1 MEQLVEDQSVI
12 MEDNESFP
20 PLLTDDERCLNIHA
34 LDKEINAFNTRKG
47 YVMGM
52 IDVEKNSYNTSEEIV
67 KKLEAEQL
75 SLEDTLQTLEAPII
89 RPAKFTA
96 KANKNIKSNDVTKDF
111 VFPKKTAKNNLTQEK
126 NEQLIVN
133 NSFAALNTANNDAED
148 VTQPQ
153 PKIKPIFMKITPDY
167 NLLLQ
172 EIHRTHPT
180 AKNTHMK
187 GYFKIEAETE
197 DHHREIT
204 AYLTGKS
211 VGYYVINPPE
221 NRPLKLVIKGL
232 PEDVEPEDVKKDLI
246 SKGINVEKVAQL
258 KKFATKA
265 RLPLFLI
272 EITRDDNVND
282 IYQIRSVLYM
292 QIKLDPFR
300 KSNRVTQC
308 YNCNNFHHASQ
319 NCFMKTR
326 CLKCGENHR
335 TGECSIKE
343 KIENPLCINCNT
355 NGHMAS
361 STECLSSLNPE
372 RVQGK
377 QLQKTE
383 RQDPPS
389 PGRGGTAILI
399 KNFISH
405 YHVPTP
411 PLLTGVEGTL
421 ITITPID
428 YDPIL
433 VGSIY
438 IPPINNYFRNLGAA
452 LDTIFNFNNKTI
464 LVGDFN
470 AKHTSW
476 GCHCSDT
483 RGNRLYNYIVKNSI
497 DVLAPPTPT
506 RFGLNSASI
515 IDYALIKNLN
525 WPCNIS
531 SIPELSSDHNPIK
544 LHFPRTSKFE
554 LPPPQLNTT
563 WSKFTL
569 NLANTENLYLHKAS
583 STSEIENEVRE
594 LTSEILTAHG
604 YASKPVTHSEVP
616 FVQGELKH
624 LFKERNRARKI
635 WQFTRHPQDKTTLN
649 RLQNTIKRKV
659 NLYRQQVWEEHLTSL
674 DTEDGSLW
682 GTAKAFRRKAA
693 PISALN
699 GPTGT
704 ALSDTHKTELI
715 AQSLESQFQLNDIQ
729 NPHKDEYITN
739 TVDAYFTANTNNTE
753 QIPPALPSEVIFYI
767 KRLKYFPSAWKT
779 AVVVPILKPG
789 KDPTLAESHRPI
801 SLLPILSKLA
811 EKIISTRLNDF
822 LETNK
827 ILIPEQHG
835 FRPRLSTTHQLLRV
849 VEYIKEGNNM
859 GQCTAAV
866 FLDIQK
872 AFDRVWHTGLLF
884 KLINYNIP
892 TPLILL
898 LNSYIS
904 NRSFTVKI
912 NRTYSQTRSISAGVA
927 QGSILGPVLFNLYVN
942 DILKSTNTML
952 CMYAD
957 DTAILSRHKNLNTLV
972 ENINEHLA
980 HLEIWFSVWKIALN
994 STKN

>member
-75 SLEDTLQTLEAPII
+75 SLEDTLQTLEGKLTKLLPCPKPMCMHNTKSKAVKRSAAPII

-232 PEDVEPEDVKKDLI
+232 PEDVEPEDIKKDLI

-361 STECLSSLNPE
+361 STEC
-372 RVQGK
+372 
-377 QLQKTE
+377 
-383 RQDPPS
+383 
-389 PGRGGTAILI
+389 
-399 KNFISH
+399 
-405 YHVPTP
+405 
-411 PLLTGVEGTL
+411 PLF
-421 ITITPID
+421 PK
-428 YDPIL
+428 P
-433 VGSIY
+433 
-438 IPPINNYFRNLGAA
+438 RKGA
-452 LDTIFNFNNKTI
+452 
-464 LVGDFN
+464 G
-470 AKHTSW
+470 
-476 GCHCSDT
+476 
-483 RGNRLYNYIVKNSI
+483 
-497 DVLAPPTPT
+497 
-506 RFGLNSASI
+506 
-515 IDYALIKNLN
+515 
-525 WPCNIS
+525 
-531 SIPELSSDHNPIK
+531 
-544 LHFPRTSKFE
+544 
-554 LPPPQLNTT
+554 
-563 WSKFTL
+563 
-569 NLANTENLYLHKAS
+569 
-583 STSEIENEVRE
+583 
-594 LTSEILTAHG
+594 
-604 YASKPVTHSEVP
+604 
-616 FVQGELKH
+616 
-624 LFKERNRARKI
+624 
-635 WQFTRHPQDKTTLN
+635 
-649 RLQNTIKRKV
+649 
-659 NLYRQQVWEEHLTSL
+659 
-674 DTEDGSLW
+674 
-682 GTAKAFRRKAA
+682 
-693 PISALN
+693 
-699 GPTGT
+699 
-704 ALSDTHKTELI
+704 
-715 AQSLESQFQLNDIQ
+715 
-729 NPHKDEYITN
+729 
-739 TVDAYFTANTNNTE
+739 
-753 QIPPALPSEVIFYI
+753 
-767 KRLKYFPSAWKT
+767 KT
-779 AVVVPILKPG
+779 A
-789 KDPTLAESHRPI
+789 AENR
-801 SLLPILSKLA
+801 K
-811 EKIISTRLNDF
+811 RN
-822 LETNK
+822 ETNK
-827 ILIPEQHG
+827 ISQVIPGLSFAQVLNPNKSQQMATRGNASSASNQNIESNQTNNNDKNKNSKKVTVNNNQNGTNEFG
-835 FRPRLSTTHQLLRV
+835 FLQAIL
-849 VEYIKEGNNM
+849 E
-859 GQCTAAV
+859 
-866 FLDIQK
+866 IQ
-872 AFDRVWHTGLLF
+872 A
-884 KLINYNIP
+884 I
-892 TPLILL
+892 
-898 LNSYIS
+898 
-904 NRSFTVKI
+904 
-912 NRTYSQTRSISAGVA
+912 
-927 QGSILGPVLFNLYVN
+927 FNLFPSLLSEMEKSFNCTNPADKLNCLLKGVCSSLSSLTVN
-942 DILKSTNTML
+942 DG
-952 CMYAD
+952 
-957 DTAILSRHKNLNTLV
+957 
-972 ENINEHLA
+972 
-980 HLEIWFSVWKIALN
+980 
-994 STKN
+994 

>member
-1 MEQLVEDQSVI
+1 MDKSFFGLSIFSWNADGVGSRIVEIRDFIDKHSPDIFLIQ
-12 MEDNESFP
+12 ETHLRPEHSFKIP
-20 PLLTDDERCLNIHA
+20 NYTCYR
-34 LDKEINAFNTRKG
+34 
-47 YVMGM
+47 
-52 IDVEKNSYNTSEEIV
+52 
-67 KKLEAEQL
+67 
-75 SLEDTLQTLEAPII
+75 
-89 RPAKFTA
+89 
-96 KANKNIKSNDVTKDF
+96 ND
-111 VFPKKTAKNNLTQEK
+111 
-126 NEQLIVN
+126 
-133 NSFAALNTANNDAED
+133 
-148 VTQPQ
+148 
-153 PKIKPIFMKITPDY
+153 
-167 NLLLQ
+167 
-172 EIHRTHPT
+172 RTHP
-180 AKNTHMK
+180 A
-187 GYFKIEAETE
+187 
-197 DHHREIT
+197 
-204 AYLTGKS
+204 
-211 VGYYVINPPE
+211 
-221 NRPLKLVIKGL
+221 
-232 PEDVEPEDVKKDLI
+232 
-246 SKGINVEKVAQL
+246 
-258 KKFATKA
+258 
-265 RLPLFLI
+265 
-272 EITRDDNVND
+272 
-282 IYQIRSVLYM
+282 
-292 QIKLDPFR
+292 
-300 KSNRVTQC
+300 
-308 YNCNNFHHASQ
+308 
-319 NCFMKTR
+319 
-326 CLKCGENHR
+326 
-335 TGECSIKE
+335 
-343 KIENPLCINCNT
+343 
-355 NGHMAS
+355 
-361 STECLSSLNPE
+361 
-372 RVQGK
+372 
-377 QLQKTE
+377 
-383 RQDPPS
+383 

-452 LDTIFNFNNKTI
+452 LDTIFNFNNK
-464 LVGDFN
+464 
-470 AKHTSW
+470 
-476 GCHCSDT
+476 
-483 RGNRLYNYIVKNSI
+483 
-497 DVLAPPTPT
+497 
-506 RFGLNSASI
+506 
-515 IDYALIKNLN
+515 
-525 WPCNIS
+525 
-531 SIPELSSDHNPIK
+531 
-544 LHFPRTSKFE
+544 
-554 LPPPQLNTT
+554 
-563 WSKFTL
+563 
-569 NLANTENLYLHKAS
+569 LYLWEILMQSTPRGVATVATPEAS

-604 YASKPVTHSEVP
+604 NASKPVTHSEVP

-767 KRLKYFPSAWKT
+767 KKIKVRKCPGRDGITNKMLKHLPLITIFKITNIINNMLNLRYFPSAWKT

-892 TPLILL
+892 TPLI
-898 LNSYIS
+898 
-904 NRSFTVKI
+904 
-912 NRTYSQTRSISAGVA
+912 
-927 QGSILGPVLFNLYVN
+927 
-942 DILKSTNTML
+942 
-952 CMYAD
+952 
-957 DTAILSRHKNLNTLV
+957 
-972 ENINEHLA
+972 
-980 HLEIWFSVWKIALN
+980 
-994 STKN
+994 

>member
-1 MEQLVEDQSVI
+1 
-12 MEDNESFP
+12 
-20 PLLTDDERCLNIHA
+20 
-34 LDKEINAFNTRKG
+34 
-47 YVMGM
+47 
-52 IDVEKNSYNTSEEIV
+52 
-67 KKLEAEQL
+67 
-75 SLEDTLQTLEAPII
+75 
-89 RPAKFTA
+89 
-96 KANKNIKSNDVTKDF
+96 
-111 VFPKKTAKNNLTQEK
+111 
-126 NEQLIVN
+126 
-133 NSFAALNTANNDAED
+133 
-148 VTQPQ
+148 
-153 PKIKPIFMKITPDY
+153 
-167 NLLLQ
+167 
-172 EIHRTHPT
+172 
-180 AKNTHMK
+180 
-187 GYFKIEAETE
+187 
-197 DHHREIT
+197 
-204 AYLTGKS
+204 
-211 VGYYVINPPE
+211 
-221 NRPLKLVIKGL
+221 
-232 PEDVEPEDVKKDLI
+232 
-246 SKGINVEKVAQL
+246 
-258 KKFATKA
+258 
-265 RLPLFLI
+265 
-272 EITRDDNVND
+272 
-282 IYQIRSVLYM
+282 M

-343 KIENPLCINCNT
+343 KKIENPLCINCNA

-361 STECLSSLNPE
+361 STECPLFPKPRKGAGKTAAENRKRNETNKISQVIPGLSFAQVLNPNKSQQMATRGNASSASNQNIE
-372 RVQGK
+372 TNQTNNNDKNKNSKKVTVNNNQNGSNENDR
-377 QLQKTE
+377 TH
-383 RQDPPS
+383 PA

-452 LDTIFNFNNKTI
+452 LDTIFNFNNKKLFLWEI
-464 LVGDFN
+464 LMQS
-470 AKHTSW
+470 TP
-476 GCHCSDT
+476 
-483 RGNRLYNYIVKNSI
+483 RGVAT
-497 DVLAPPTPT
+497 VATPEA
-506 RFGLNSASI
+506 R
-515 IDYALIKNLN
+515 
-525 WPCNIS
+525 
-531 SIPELSSDHNPIK
+531 
-544 LHFPRTSKFE
+544 
-554 LPPPQLNTT
+554 
-563 WSKFTL
+563 
-569 NLANTENLYLHKAS
+569 

-604 YASKPVTHSEVP
+604 NASKPVTHSEVP

-635 WQFTRHPQDKTTLN
+635 WQFTRHPQDKTNLN

-715 AQSLESQFQLNDIQ
+715 AQSLESQFKLNDIQ

-739 TVDAYFTANTNNTE
+739 TVDAYFTANTNNTD

-767 KRLKYFPSAWKT
+767 KKIKVRKCPGRDGITNKMLKHLPLITIFKITNIINNMLNLRYFPSAWKT

-898 LNSYIS
+898 FKFLH
-904 NRSFTVKI
+904 
-912 NRTYSQTRSISAGVA
+912 Q
-927 QGSILGPVLFNLYVN
+927 
-942 DILKSTNTML
+942 
-952 CMYAD
+952 
-957 DTAILSRHKNLNTLV
+957 
-972 ENINEHLA
+972 
-980 HLEIWFSVWKIALN
+980 
-994 STKN
+994 

>member
-1 MEQLVEDQSVI
+1 MQS
-12 MEDNESFP
+12 
-20 PLLTDDERCLNIHA
+20 
-34 LDKEINAFNTRKG
+34 
-47 YVMGM
+47 
-52 IDVEKNSYNTSEEIV
+52 
-67 KKLEAEQL
+67 
-75 SLEDTLQTLEAPII
+75 
-89 RPAKFTA
+89 
-96 KANKNIKSNDVTKDF
+96 
-111 VFPKKTAKNNLTQEK
+111 
-126 NEQLIVN
+126 
-133 NSFAALNTANNDAED
+133 
-148 VTQPQ
+148 
-153 PKIKPIFMKITPDY
+153 TP
-167 NLLLQ
+167 
-172 EIHRTHPT
+172 RGVATVAT
-180 AKNTHMK
+180 
-187 GYFKIEAETE
+187 
-197 DHHREIT
+197 
-204 AYLTGKS
+204 
-211 VGYYVINPPE
+211 PE
-221 NRPLKLVIKGL
+221 
-232 PEDVEPEDVKKDLI
+232 
-246 SKGINVEKVAQL
+246 
-258 KKFATKA
+258 
-265 RLPLFLI
+265 
-272 EITRDDNVND
+272 
-282 IYQIRSVLYM
+282 
-292 QIKLDPFR
+292 
-300 KSNRVTQC
+300 
-308 YNCNNFHHASQ
+308 
-319 NCFMKTR
+319 
-326 CLKCGENHR
+326 
-335 TGECSIKE
+335 
-343 KIENPLCINCNT
+343 
-355 NGHMAS
+355 
-361 STECLSSLNPE
+361 
-372 RVQGK
+372 
-377 QLQKTE
+377 
-383 RQDPPS
+383 
-389 PGRGGTAILI
+389 
-399 KNFISH
+399 
-405 YHVPTP
+405 
-411 PLLTGVEGTL
+411 
-421 ITITPID
+421 
-428 YDPIL
+428 
-433 VGSIY
+433 
-438 IPPINNYFRNLGAA
+438 
-452 LDTIFNFNNKTI
+452 
-464 LVGDFN
+464 
-470 AKHTSW
+470 
-476 GCHCSDT
+476 
-483 RGNRLYNYIVKNSI
+483 
-497 DVLAPPTPT
+497 
-506 RFGLNSASI
+506 
-515 IDYALIKNLN
+515 
-525 WPCNIS
+525 
-531 SIPELSSDHNPIK
+531 
-544 LHFPRTSKFE
+544 
-554 LPPPQLNTT
+554 
-563 WSKFTL
+563 
-569 NLANTENLYLHKAS
+569 AS

-604 YASKPVTHSEVP
+604 NASKPVTHSEVP

-980 HLEIWFSVWKIALN
+980 HLEIWFSVWKITLN
-994 STKN
+994 STKTEAVFFSQRVPPLKLPFKTKGSLVSTHQISWCIS

>member
-1 MEQLVEDQSVI
+1 MDKYFFGLSIFSWNADGVGSRIVEIRDFIDKHSPDIFLIQ
-12 MEDNESFP
+12 ETHLRPEHSFKIP
-20 PLLTDDERCLNIHA
+20 NYTCYR
-34 LDKEINAFNTRKG
+34 
-47 YVMGM
+47 
-52 IDVEKNSYNTSEEIV
+52 
-67 KKLEAEQL
+67 
-75 SLEDTLQTLEAPII
+75 
-89 RPAKFTA
+89 
-96 KANKNIKSNDVTKDF
+96 ND
-111 VFPKKTAKNNLTQEK
+111 
-126 NEQLIVN
+126 
-133 NSFAALNTANNDAED
+133 
-148 VTQPQ
+148 
-153 PKIKPIFMKITPDY
+153 
-167 NLLLQ
+167 
-172 EIHRTHPT
+172 RTHP
-180 AKNTHMK
+180 A
-187 GYFKIEAETE
+187 
-197 DHHREIT
+197 
-204 AYLTGKS
+204 
-211 VGYYVINPPE
+211 
-221 NRPLKLVIKGL
+221 
-232 PEDVEPEDVKKDLI
+232 
-246 SKGINVEKVAQL
+246 
-258 KKFATKA
+258 
-265 RLPLFLI
+265 
-272 EITRDDNVND
+272 
-282 IYQIRSVLYM
+282 
-292 QIKLDPFR
+292 
-300 KSNRVTQC
+300 
-308 YNCNNFHHASQ
+308 
-319 NCFMKTR
+319 
-326 CLKCGENHR
+326 
-335 TGECSIKE
+335 
-343 KIENPLCINCNT
+343 
-355 NGHMAS
+355 
-361 STECLSSLNPE
+361 
-372 RVQGK
+372 
-377 QLQKTE
+377 
-383 RQDPPS
+383 

-411 PLLTGVEGTL
+411 PLFTSVEGTL

-452 LDTIFNFNNKTI
+452 LDTIFNFNSKTI

-483 RGNRLYNYIVKNSI
+483 RGNRLYNYIVNNSI

-506 RFGLNSASI
+506 RYGINSASI

-569 NLANTENLYLHKAS
+569 NLAKTENLYLHTAR
-583 STSEIENEVRE
+583 STSEIENEVRD

-604 YASKPVTHSEVP
+604 NASKPVTHWEVP

-649 RLQNTIKRKV
+649 RLQNAIKRKV

-739 TVDAYFTANTNNTE
+739 TVDAYFTANTNNTD

-767 KRLKYFPSAWKT
+767 KKIKVRKCPGRDGITNKMLKHLPLITIFKITNIINNMLNLRYFPSAWKT

-789 KDPTLAESHRPI
+789 KDPTLAESHRHI

-822 LETNK
+822 LEINK

-849 VEYIKEGNNM
+849 VEYIKEGNSM

-942 DILKSTNTML
+942 DILKSTKTML

-994 STKN
+994 SSKTEAVFFSQRVPPPEITLQNQRIPWSHHTKYLGVYLDKTLTFRQHITQIRTKFKNVTHKYYSLICRKSNLSRRNKLLIYTLILKPLLTYAAPVWGHAARTNINLLESSQNLIIRQILDAHWYMRNVDLRRNFNIPTIRQTIRKISINFFNTVDEHDCPSIQDIPNYYSHFSVRRPRDVLVNPDFD